1 MHKKSNIIW
10 KKGLLLSLLAIMISS
25 LLVGIPNSS
34 FTNAE
39 NNSTHS
45 LPDTISLEDAK
56 QLMQQVYGENNG
68 ANLASVDQQII
79 DPDLDLSRLLADNP
93 NEYQQTYQPWKS
105 QAAVRCITISD
116 DYEFMAVGG
125 GYLFDNEV
133 QVYRWNPDINQY
145 AKVWVSGDTE
155 IKGDVIDV
163 DFGDTDNNDFLEII
177 ASSSDGYFYVF
188 EQEHIYDPV
197 TNTENRFDLVY
208 TSPYL
213 GQVWGVEVNDTDL
226 DHLDDI
232 IVVSWDHKVHVYEY
246 WLHSGY
252 PFNSEHWITYREKW
266 QSHDTGYHLSSL
278 VVGDTNY
285 NGLPDFVVG
294 TREGAILV
302 FENNGTILDIQG
314 QPYPLAQDNSYKL
327 IYADNES
334 IWRPIYSMDIG
345 NLDNSPGDE
354 VVIASF
360 AFNGYILRYDDYKG
374 YYLQK
379 LIKDFESWTLK
390 DFYPAD
396 HFVDNG
402 TEGQNVY
409 FQDIINYL
417 GTTVEEPILQSNPAF
432 IKGNY
437 PYNTGAAQ
445 DNDTCYT
452 HFESNITHS
461 AWEVYDFGADEE
473 GTGNGND
480 AADILLKFNTSLF
493 DYITKDDFIISI
505 SPDYEHWVTVDPS
518 LINSFN
524 VASETKYLRINVDP
538 ILIENKWNYFRYINV
553 TVISNST
560 KDYNLQSIELPYVY
574 QTVSTALSAEVGTLM
589 TSRDTNEE
597 VIHAILG
604 TVDGRLVAFKYD
616 VSSDSFVLS
625 WDSWVDDR
633 FTVGI
638 NIWDIEQVKNLG
650 SMPMIYG
657 YTDLGTD
664 YKMRYN
670 PSPGS
675 QISQVVFDYTLLNID
690 GDSPVTGE
698 FAITAGDGDV
708 YYFDNDFNYDAAQT
722 TQYFSSIN
730 GYATYTGNISIG
742 AVEIDTNYPQEEL
755 LIGHFDPTLSNQYD
769 DFEDD
774 TTSVLPA
781 DIIIWRQES
790 STYEKYDSLYRLEA
804 TGQLREILKSAQSVP
819 SAEGEDIDGDG
830 DVDIVVCIENLYLL
844 WNTGTPED
852 PEYVLDSDY
861 FKDIN
866 EVKRRRQFLHPQF
879 VEFEMDG
886 IYDLSIGYSNRV
898 GATYFDNYGTA
909 LAPKW
914 EERKELVNNFD
925 EEATINVYNF
935 TRPLWIKYSEYDEY
949 TTLLL
954 EHYTGKNY
962 YNKYYG
968 YIMIDDRN
976 GDFVYFYISNQIQTS
991 FMVASNPTVSRI
1003 EVNTFKSEDYGTLFK
1018 WRNFGFRAIVSW
1030 TTAIDLYNWT
1040 LTVDSGDLDQ
1050 DGKGEIIVGDYDS
1063 NVYIFEHMTNNTYK
1077 RAFRSPDMLQYVPT
1091 DETPYSWDKF
1101 GGYEGE
1107 FNQTIWNHVSYLL
1120 VNADSDG
1127 DGYLEL
1133 AALAGTVLYVFE
1145 DTGIDDTYSYMYRL
1159 DVLRS
1164 PAGEYL
1170 KENGL
1175 LTPSGLTWAKDL
1187 DLDGYGEFIIAF
1199 ERQVFV
1205 YEPYSGTLYELFGNV
1220 ASDDPETGHY
1230 NILGNARVFDNIT
1243 INGMLCSDIN
1253 ENGKEELFIYGSVDV
1268 DLLDYEEGFIVMIE
1282 SVDLGYKII
1291 WQGPTELVSKNIIT
1305 DLQITDQDYDGL
1317 KELII
1322 GGSKGVSIYEFD
1334 GGATTSF
1341 TQEGL
1346 ITGHMNYPQMEAH
1359 SLFGKNSYNGDYDY
1373 RKQRSHDV
1381 RQIVYSGGSNNHSF
1395 ISVFSEYN
1403 DTMSAYAIYQKV
1415 SHDGE
1420 NWLSSKLIAYWYS
1433 GGYISLFFPS
1443 LTQTSNFS
1451 LWLAVSCKLYSVGL
1465 GSMFGVVLYRSDD
1478 YGANWVP
1485 AKVLVSEYIEEGSKN
1500 PIYSP
1505 AIFPTGPN
1513 SIGLVYIFR
1522 PNNTYSELYYG
1533 GLFDNGTVI
1542 PQTKIEGFDDF
1553 MFNGVDVDSKPDNSG
1568 VYAAAFSAKKY
1579 VEDKDDYDIW
1589 YCEFNST
1596 YGLILE
1602 PRKLFTSFSVE
1613 HTPSIT
1619 FVHND
1624 AFSRLL
1630 TFDSSGLQKAM
1641 TLSYGMAS
1649 DDGIHWSDPDILAE
1663 YPEYI
1668 IPPTKSN
1675 PYPRIEGFT
1684 TGWGVYDLGFRAPK
1698 VAPTYDGRFIL
1709 LTKFDATIV
1718 HYIFP
1723 FFYIYYYN
1731 DYISQV
1737 YPLNFTSFVGLNTVT
1752 DLAVGDSDG
1761 DGRQEVMVAD
1771 GNRAEMFE
1779 LLNTRNQKRLYTSK
1793 WYSPEHDN
1801 PVSDVT
1807 MFDTNGNGFQELIY
1821 SVQGEDIYVYDVVNI
1836 HLPKADI
1843 HKLQTTT
1850 VSLTGAGDVLTR
1862 IKTDL
1867 NDDGTNDIIAYYDS
1881 GKMYA
1886 VLNNLTTLWT
1896 LEDSSASP
1904 NWYVEESIYQGS
1916 SAIIFVNSNGTTLW
1930 IDKKTGNVISSIVLG
1945 EGSYVLVP
1953 TATMLN
1959 YTKDNTMDIA
1969 ILGDTKG
1976 HIYLFDGYNGSL
1988 LEDIT
1993 YDTERYVQEI
2003 EVAHEQGEDYL
2014 IVSYHWIEYMGFIW
2028 ILHGKITAYN
2038 LSSSTSDQLWEVNSY
2053 YAGGAWG
2060 ARLIVDDINGDGDS
2074 EIYAYG
2080 QGVKLLDANGTE
2092 YWKAYNY
2099 AYSWDAVV
2107 FDINDDG
2114 IKDLI
2119 TSSGQNYKVTALDG
2133 KDGNVTWSNIPSQ
2146 NIYDLEVS
2154 ETEGEVPILYLANS
2168 RTDYQGIIFLNV
2180 KNGGFLG
2187 YYYDTNS
2194 GFLYDNALVPTTV
2207 DSKPAVLAADND
2219 AEKIYLVQINET
2231 EQIYEHDVITKLPF
2245 DQMLKAGKNINPDT
2259 IIYDNLND
2267 DEYVEIFY
2275 IQNGNESFIYNP
2287 IKGEYIEEYTI
2298 PTNGSVLYAFKA
2310 NLSDSANYDTI
2321 YIVTSEY
2328 KVGRLDLRDMA
2339 YTEILDMSS
2348 YVGDIASYAY
2358 LDIDDDVF
2366 FLGFYDFTKK
2376 AWYVGAWTY
2385 KGEEL
2390 FSPIYQ
2396 GSHRPDQINA
2406 GKLLDTST
2414 YEDGLL
2420 FVVTS
2425 FDAYIYAYDL
2435 KGLLFDKIV
2444 EDGPAGFTAL
2454 GELKKGLGFKFVYYQ
2469 FGEAFFCYDL
2479 NIAFEKWH
2487 YTLVNDN
2494 DILSIAVGYFESS
2507 TNPEHAKVFVSQ
2519 KGTGIY
2525 AFDDVGSYKLWYHRH
2540 NSFVAKYLHVVN
2552 DEALGS
2558 FLQVTDYHRTF
2569 YINGTTAEVLY
2580 ATSTFMKQVLWVGT
2594 WSSSDSAYDSIAFF
2608 DGTSFYSRGIEI
2620 SSSGASSVEEHIGI
2634 SAERLTRL
2642 SAPIIIMMS
2651 VMVTIITVVFRK
2663 NKI

>member
-1 MHKKSNIIW
+1 
-10 KKGLLLSLLAIMISS
+10 
-25 LLVGIPNSS
+25 
-34 FTNAE
+34 
-39 NNSTHS
+39 
-45 LPDTISLEDAK
+45 
-56 QLMQQVYGENNG
+56 
-68 ANLASVDQQII
+68 
-79 DPDLDLSRLLADNP
+79 
-93 NEYQQTYQPWKS
+93 
-105 QAAVRCITISD
+105 
-116 DYEFMAVGG
+116 
-125 GYLFDNEV
+125 
-133 QVYRWNPDINQY
+133 
-145 AKVWVSGDTE
+145 
-155 IKGDVIDV
+155 
-163 DFGDTDNNDFLEII
+163 
-177 ASSSDGYFYVF
+177 
-188 EQEHIYDPV
+188 
-197 TNTENRFDLVY
+197 
-208 TSPYL
+208 
-213 GQVWGVEVNDTDL
+213 
-226 DHLDDI
+226 
-232 IVVSWDHKVHVYEY
+232 
-246 WLHSGY
+246 
-252 PFNSEHWITYREKW
+252 
-266 QSHDTGYHLSSL
+266 
-278 VVGDTNY
+278 
-285 NGLPDFVVG
+285 
-294 TREGAILV
+294 
-302 FENNGTILDIQG
+302 
-314 QPYPLAQDNSYKL
+314 
-327 IYADNES
+327 
-334 IWRPIYSMDIG
+334 
-345 NLDNSPGDE
+345 
-354 VVIASF
+354 
-360 AFNGYILRYDDYKG
+360 
-374 YYLQK
+374 
-379 LIKDFESWTLK
+379 
-390 DFYPAD
+390 
-396 HFVDNG
+396 
-402 TEGQNVY
+402 
-409 FQDIINYL
+409 
-417 GTTVEEPILQSNPAF
+417 
-432 IKGNY
+432 
-437 PYNTGAAQ
+437 
-445 DNDTCYT
+445 
-452 HFESNITHS
+452 
-461 AWEVYDFGADEE
+461 
-473 GTGNGND
+473 D

-866 EVKRRRQFLHPQF
+866 EVKGRRQFLHPQF

-962 YNKYYG
+962 YNKYYR

-1220 ASDDPETGHY
+1220 ASDDPETG
-1230 NILGNARVFDNIT
+1230 
-1243 INGMLCSDIN
+1243 
-1253 ENGKEELFIYGSVDV
+1253 LFIYGSVDV

-1282 SVDLGYKII
+1282 SIDLGYKII
-1291 WQGPTELVSKNIIT
+1291 WQGPTELVSRNIIT
-1305 DLQITDQDYDGL
+1305 DLEIADQDYDGF

-1322 GGSKGVSIYEFD
+1322 GGSKGVSIYEFN
-1334 GGATTSF
+1334 GGTTASF

-1359 SLFGKNSYNGDYDY
+1359 SLFGKYSYNDDYDY
-1373 RKQRSHDV
+1373 RKQRSHDI
-1381 RQIVYSGGSNNHSF
+1381 RQIVYSGGSNNHSY
-1395 ISVFSEYN
+1395 ISVFSEYSS
-1403 DTMSAYAIYQKV
+1403 DAGVYVLYQKV
-1415 SHDGE
+1415 SHDGI
-1420 NWLSSKLIAYWYS
+1420 NWLSKQLTAVWEYN
-1433 GGYISLFFPS
+1433 GNKSLFFPS
-1443 LTQTSNFS
+1443 LTQTSNYS
-1451 LWLAVSCKLYSVGL
+1451 LWLAASGKLYST
-1465 GSMFGVVLYRSDD
+1465 GSASFYGVILYRSDD
-1478 YGANWVP
+1478 YGANW
-1485 AKVLVSEYIEEGSKN
+1485 KFTGVLGSQIVTEGSTN

-1505 AIFPTGPN
+1505 AIFPTGSN
-1513 SIGLVYIFR
+1513 TIGMVYIYR

-1533 GLFDNGTVI
+1533 GTFVNKTKVDIMN
-1542 PQTKIEGFDDF
+1542 QTKIEGFDDF

-1568 VYAAAFSAKKY
+1568 VYAAAFSAKKHI
-1579 VEDKDDYDIW
+1579 EEKDDYDIW

-1596 YGLILE
+1596 YGLTLE

-1613 HTPSIT
+1613 HTPSISY
-1619 FVHND
+1619 VHND
-1624 AFSRLL
+1624 AYSRLL

-1641 TLSYGMAS
+1641 TLSYGMVS
-1649 DDGIHWSDPDILAE
+1649 DDGIHWSEPDILAE

-1675 PYPRIEGFT
+1675 PYPKISDFSNS
-1684 TGWGVYDLGFRAPK
+1684 WSIYDLGFRAPK

-1718 HYIFP
+1718 NFIFP
-1723 FFYIYYYN
+1723 FFYVYYYN
-1731 DYISQV
+1731 DYISQL

-1752 DLAVGDSDG
+1752 DLAVGDSDR
-1761 DGRQEVMVAD
+1761 DGRKEIMIAD
-1771 GNRAEMFE
+1771 GYRAEMFE
-1779 LLNTRNQKRLYTSK
+1779 LLNTKNRKQLYTSK

-1807 MFDTNGNGFQELIY
+1807 MFDTNGNGFPELIY
-1821 SVQGEDIYVYDVVNI
+1821 SVQGEDIYVYDIANI
-1836 HLPKADI
+1836 HLPKADL
-1843 HKLQTTT
+1843 HKLQTSTL
-1850 VSLTGAGDVLTR
+1850 SLSGAGDVVTR

-1867 NDDGTNDIIAYYDS
+1867 NDDGINDMVVYYEG
-1881 GKMYA
+1881 GKMYGI
-1886 VLNNLTTLWT
+1886 LGNNLTILWT
-1896 LEDSSASP
+1896 LEDSLASP
-1904 NWYVEESIYQGS
+1904 YWYLEESIYHGN
-1916 SAIIFVNSNGTTLW
+1916 SALIFVNSNGTTLW
-1930 IDKKTGNVISSIVLG
+1930 IDKKTGQVITSFDLG
-1945 EGSYVLVP
+1945 GGSYTLV
-1953 TATMLN
+1953 TIATMLN

-1969 ILGDTKG
+1969 IKSDVAG
-1976 HIYLFDGYNGSL
+1976 HIYLFDGSNGSL
-1988 LEDIT
+1988 LKDLT
-1993 YDTERYVQEI
+1993 FDAGRYVQEI
-2003 EVAHEQGEDYL
+2003 AVAHEQGEDYL
-2014 IVSYHWIEYMGFIW
+2014 IVSYHWVEYKLINGTYFW
-2028 ILHGKITAYN
+2028 INHGKITAYN
-2038 LSSSTSDQLWEVNSY
+2038 LSSPTLDQVWEVNSY
-2053 YAGGAWG
+2053 YAGGPIG
-2060 ARLIVDDINGDGDS
+2060 ANLIVDDINGDGDS
-2074 EIYAYG
+2074 EIYAFG

-2092 YWKAYNY
+2092 YWRAFNY
-2099 AYSWDAVV
+2099 ALSWDAVV

-2154 ETEGEVPILYLANS
+2154 DPEGEDPILYLANS
-2168 RTDYQGIIFLNV
+2168 RTDYQGIIFLNIR
-2180 KNGGFLG
+2180 NGGFLG
-2187 YYYDTNS
+2187 YYYDTS
-2194 GFLYDNALVPTTV
+2194 SEFLNDNALVPTTV
-2207 DSKPAVLAADND
+2207 DSKPAVLAADYN
-2219 AEKIYLVQINET
+2219 AEKIYQVQINET
-2231 EQIYEHDVITKLPF
+2231 EQVYEHDIIPKLSF
-2245 DQMLKAGKNINPDT
+2245 DQILKTGKNVNPDT
-2259 IIYDNLND
+2259 VIYDNLND
-2267 DEYVEIFY
+2267 DDYVEIFY

-2310 NLSDSANYDTI
+2310 NLSDTSFYDSI
-2321 YIVTSEY
+2321 FIITSEY
-2328 KVGRLDLRDMA
+2328 KVGVLDLTSMS
-2339 YTEILDMSS
+2339 YKEILDLSG
-2348 YVGDIASYAY
+2348 YVDEIASYAY
-2358 LDIDDDVF
+2358 L
-2366 FLGFYDFTKK
+2366 
-2376 AWYVGAWTY
+2376 
-2385 KGEEL
+2385 
-2390 FSPIYQ
+2390 
-2396 GSHRPDQINA
+2396 
-2406 GKLLDTST
+2406 
-2414 YEDGLL
+2414 
-2420 FVVTS
+2420 
-2425 FDAYIYAYDL
+2425 
-2435 KGLLFDKIV
+2435 
-2444 EDGPAGFTAL
+2444 
-2454 GELKKGLGFKFVYYQ
+2454 
-2469 FGEAFFCYDL
+2469 
-2479 NIAFEKWH
+2479 
-2487 YTLVNDN
+2487 
-2494 DILSIAVGYFESS
+2494 
-2507 TNPEHAKVFVSQ
+2507 
-2519 KGTGIY
+2519 
-2525 AFDDVGSYKLWYHRH
+2525 
-2540 NSFVAKYLHVVN
+2540 
-2552 DEALGS
+2552 
-2558 FLQVTDYHRTF
+2558 
-2569 YINGTTAEVLY
+2569 
-2580 ATSTFMKQVLWVGT
+2580 
-2594 WSSSDSAYDSIAFF
+2594 
-2608 DGTSFYSRGIEI
+2608 
-2620 SSSGASSVEEHIGI
+2620 
-2634 SAERLTRL
+2634 
-2642 SAPIIIMMS
+2642 
-2651 VMVTIITVVFRK
+2651 
-2663 NKI
+2663 